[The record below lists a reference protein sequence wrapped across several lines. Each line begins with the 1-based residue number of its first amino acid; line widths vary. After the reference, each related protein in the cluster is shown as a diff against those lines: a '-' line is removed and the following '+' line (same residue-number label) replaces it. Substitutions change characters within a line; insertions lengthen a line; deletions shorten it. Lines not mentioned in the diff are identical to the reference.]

1 MAEEKIAWVQIILKE
16 AVRAGTWGIV
26 LFVIFSIFLATIKQN
41 VKEAID
47 FGAKQA
53 VYEAVRYATDPFL
66 IGKGKQL
73 VKEGIEYTLDKAG
86 EKYQDVIVE
95 AIETARIKS
104 GEAPKEKTSEKTP
117 SQ

>member
-26 LFVIFSIFLATIKQN
+26 LLMIFGIFLAAVRQN

-47 FGAKQA
+47 FGAKRA
-53 VYEAVRYATDPFL
+53 VLEAVRYATDPFL

-73 VKEGIEYTLDKAG
+73 VKEGIEYSLDKAG